1 MSAQQRGQILY
12 LGGSTGSSSGPGGS
26 LSTRFQKLAQARNSG
41 ITVVNPQTAL
51 ESRPGRALGLGHA
64 TGSQTPG
71 QGGARIT
78 ANRNHGPKGTGGASA
93 AGGILTKAGLAR
105 AMQERGGGV
114 SDAFLLTPAD
124 AIVGAGGPSRR
135 TKGVVRAAGPV
146 VGAANTLKNHPTT
159 RASRHK
165 ALMLAGRPGKG
176 TPVQQR
182 PQPGQAGK
190 GGRGGLQ
197 TAGVSKANGA
207 GNKKFVGPKGVG
219 ATTAKGETAAA
230 GKGKGKGKG
239 KGLVKPGPAK
249 ATDLDSELQEYM
261 MKNEQT
267 AVGLLDNDLDTYM
280 ADKEELF

>member
-26 LSTRFQKLAQARNSG
+26 LSTRFQKLSQARNSG
-41 ITVVNPQTAL
+41 ITVVNPQTVL
-51 ESRPGRALGLGHA
+51 ESRPGRSLGLGHA

-78 ANRNHGPKGTGGASA
+78 TNRNHGPKGTGGPAAAA

-114 SDAFLLTPAD
+114 SDAFLLTPAE

-146 VGAANTLKNHPTT
+146 VGAANTLQNNPTT

-176 TPVQQR
+176 APVQQK
-182 PQPGQAGK
+182 PQAGK

-197 TAGVSKANGA
+197 ATGASRVNGA
-207 GNKKFVGPKGVG
+207 GNKKFAGPKGVG
-219 ATTAKGETAAA
+219 ASTAKAETAAA

-239 KGLVKPGPAK
+239 KGPAKPGPAK

>member
-1 MSAQQRGQILY
+1 MSTQQRGQILY
-12 LGGSTGSSSGPGGS
+12 LGGSTGSSSSPGGS
-26 LSTRFQKLAQARNSG
+26 LSTRFQKLSQARNSG
-41 ITVVNPQTAL
+41 ITVVNQQTAL

-64 TGSQTPG
+64 TGSQSSG
-71 QGGARIT
+71 HGGPRIT
-78 ANRNHGPKGTGGASA
+78 TNRTNGPRGAGGPSA

-114 SDAFLLTPAD
+114 SDEFLLTPAN

-135 TKGVVRAAGPV
+135 TKGGVRAAGPV
-146 VGAANTLKNHPTT
+146 VGAANTSKISPTT

-165 ALMLAGRPGKG
+165 ALMLGGRPGKG
-176 TPVQQR
+176 APAQQKLQSG
-182 PQPGQAGK
+182 PAGK
-190 GGRGGLQ
+190 AGRGGAQ
-197 TAGVSKANGA
+197 AAGANKATGA
-207 GNKKFVGPKGVG
+207 GNKKVAGSRGAG
-219 ATTAKGETAAA
+219 ATPAKGETAVA

-239 KGLVKPGPAK
+239 KGQAKPGPAK

>member
-26 LSTRFQKLAQARNSG
+26 LSTRFQKLSQARNSG
-41 ITVVNPQTAL
+41 ITVVNQQTAL

-64 TGSQTPG
+64 TGSQSSGPSG
-71 QGGARIT
+71 PRIST
-78 ANRNHGPKGTGGASA
+78 NRNNGPRGPGGASA
-93 AGGILTKAGLAR
+93 SGGILTKAGLAR

-114 SDAFLLTPAD
+114 SDEFLLTPAD
-124 AIVGAGGPSRR
+124 AIIGAGGPSRR
-135 TKGVVRAAGPV
+135 TKGAMRATGPV
-146 VGAANTLKNHPTT
+146 LGAANSAKNNPIT

-165 ALMLAGRPGKG
+165 ALMLGGRPGKG
-176 TPVQQR
+176 APAQQKSQFA
-182 PQPGQAGK
+182 PAAK
-190 GGRGGLQ
+190 ASRGGAQ
-197 TAGVSKANGA
+197 APGANKANGA
-207 GNKKFVGPKGVG
+207 GNKKAAGPKGPGTVP
-219 ATTAKGETAAA
+219 AKGEFAAA

-239 KGLVKPGPAK
+239 KGQAKPGPAK

-267 AVGLLDNDLDTYM
+267 AAGLLDNDLDTYM